1 MHRTHSL
8 FRVSGIVSLFALMAC
23 IACKNNTQDQTI
35 TETSGKT
42 DVEVWLTTTDKSTLF
57 SKQPVSYTFGTEA
70 TTLPT
75 IEIDTTQTFQTMDG
89 FGYTLTGGSAYVLHQ
104 KLKPE
109 QRATLLKELFDTND
123 KNIGISYLRV
133 SIGSSDLDSSTF
145 SYNDLPA
152 GQTDEDMQKFNLAPD
167 KKDLVPVLKE
177 ILAINP
183 SIKILGSPWSP
194 PAWMKSNNSTIG
206 GKLKPEYYA
215 AYAKYFVK
223 YVQEMA
229 KEGITIDAITVQNE
243 PENPKNNPSLDMTA
257 PEQATFVKKHLGPA
271 FEAAGI
277 KTKIQIFDHNCDHP
291 NYPISILN
299 DSEAKKYIDGS
310 AFHLYLGSISALTEV
325 HNAHPD
331 KHVYFT
337 EQWTSSEGQFGGDL
351 QWAVKNLI
359 IGATRNW
366 SRNVLQW
373 NLAADPQQNPHTPGG
388 CTQCLGALTIGDTV
402 RRNVSYYTIAHA
414 SKFVRPGSVRIAS
427 TELADLPNVAFKTP
441 SGKKVLIVLNEG
453 NTKKDFAIKI
463 NGKSAPVSINAASVA
478 TFVF

>member
-75 IEIDTTQTFQTMDG
+75 IEIDTAQTFQTMDG

-104 KLKPE
+104 KLNPE

-152 GQTDEDMQKFNLAPD
+152 GQTDEDMQKFSLAPD

-271 FEAAGI
+271 FEAAAI

-331 KHVYFT
+331 KNVYFT

-427 TELADLPNVAFKTP
+427 TELADLPNVAFKIP

-453 NTKKDFAIKI
+453 NTKKDFVIKT
-463 NGKSAPVSINAASVA
+463 NGKSASVSINAASVA

>member
-1 MHRTHSL
+1 MHIPHSL

-23 IACKNNTQDQTI
+23 IACKNNSQDQTI

-75 IEIDTTQTFQTMDG
+75 IEIDTAQTFQTMDG

-104 KLKPE
+104 KLNSE
-109 QRATLLKELFDTND
+109 QRAALLNELFDTND

-152 GQTDEDMQKFNLAPD
+152 GQTDEDMQKFSLTPD

-453 NTKKDFAIKI
+453 NTKKDFVIKT

>member
-1 MHRTHSL
+1 MHIPHSL

-23 IACKNNTQDQTI
+23 IACKNNTQDQTAM
-35 TETSGKT
+35 ETSGKT

-75 IEIDTTQTFQTMDG
+75 IEIDTAQSFQTMDG

-104 KLKPE
+104 KLNPE
-109 QRATLLKELFDTND
+109 QRATLLNELFDTND

-152 GQTDEDMQKFNLAPD
+152 GQKDEDMQKFSLTPD

-453 NTKKDFAIKI
+453 NTKKDFAIKT